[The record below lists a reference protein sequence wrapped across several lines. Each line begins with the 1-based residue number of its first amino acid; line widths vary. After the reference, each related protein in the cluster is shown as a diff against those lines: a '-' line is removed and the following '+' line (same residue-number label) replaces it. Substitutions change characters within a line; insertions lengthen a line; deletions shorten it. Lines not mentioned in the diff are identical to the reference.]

1 MSCFLTPVLE
11 YGKQNAEKKSE
22 KELIRALTVKRI
34 VSVALN
40 IGCHQ
45 LCSFLL
51 GGSEPLF
58 SKNRL
63 LELEAVKKTV
73 KII

>member
-1 MSCFLTPVLE
+1 ME
-11 YGKQNAEKKSE
+11 NNAEKKKSE
-22 KELIRALTVKRI
+22 KELIGAATVKRT
-34 VSVALN
+34 VSIALN

-63 LELEAVKKTV
+63 LELEAAKKTV